1 VLPLQRA
8 ILIIKAR
15 CRPKSIAGRCSFGR
29 IPDFLVESR
38 DAPTKMAV
46 DGDVDSLRTAML
58 SHDMAAAFSF
68 DRPGALMSSMGSL
81 TLCVQRLRS
90 PDCRERDEAARV
102 IWERFSARLL
112 GLVRRHL
119 DNRIRRREDEQDVLQ
134 SVYTSFCI
142 GQFSGKTSP
151 ASREELWKLL
161 VRITMC
167 KVVNTANRHHAAR
180 RDVRRERT
188 ETFDPPTAGSLF
200 PRWMLEHVDRSQPSQ
215 EEKIIVLDEVERL
228 LHGLSPEQRRI
239 VIWKL
244 EGFTNAE
251 IAGMID
257 RTVRSVELKIQVIR
271 KRVTLGLQNTGTG
284 SEAAQSE

>member
-1 VLPLQRA
+1 MNT
-8 ILIIKAR
+8 I
-15 CRPKSIAGRCSFGR
+15 
-29 IPDFLVESR
+29 
-38 DAPTKMAV
+38 
-46 DGDVDSLRTAML
+46 
-58 SHDMAAAFSF
+58 
-68 DRPGALMSSMGSL
+68 GSL
-81 TLCVQRLRS
+81 TLCIHNLRS
-90 PDCRERDEAARV
+90 TDVHARDEAARI
-102 IWERFSARLL
+102 IWDRFAARLQAL
-112 GLVRRHL
+112 ARRHL

-180 RDVRRERT
+180 RDVRRECT
-188 ETFDPPTAGSLF
+188 ETFDHPTAGSLF

-257 RTVRSVELKIQVIR
+257 RTVRSVELKMQVIR

-284 SEAAQSE
+284 SEGAEPE

>member
-1 VLPLQRA
+1 MIWLTA
-8 ILIIKAR
+8 
-15 CRPKSIAGRCSFGR
+15 
-29 IPDFLVESR
+29 ES
-38 DAPTKMAV
+38 
-46 DGDVDSLRTAML
+46 SW
-58 SHDMAAAFSF
+58 
-68 DRPGALMSSMGSL
+68 DRPGAVMSSMGSL

-167 KVVNTANRHHAAR
+167 KVVNTAHRHHAAI

-188 ETFDPPTAGSLF
+188 EAFDARAGGSLF

-228 LHGLSPEQRRI
+228 LEGLSPDLRRI

-251 IAGMID
+251 IAGMIE
-257 RTVRSVELKIQVIR
+257 RTVRSVELKMQVIR
-271 KRVTLGLQNTGTG
+271 KRITLGLENTMTIA
-284 SEAAQSE
+284 EDADPD